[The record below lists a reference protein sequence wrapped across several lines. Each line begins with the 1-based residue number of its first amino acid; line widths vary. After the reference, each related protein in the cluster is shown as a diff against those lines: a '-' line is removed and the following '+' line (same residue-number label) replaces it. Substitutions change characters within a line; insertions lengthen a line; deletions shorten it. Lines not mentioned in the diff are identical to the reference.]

1 MQFSIKPP
9 GAFLWKTGYTEVK
22 IRSCLQGGRI
32 TGDWL
37 VCPLGEAARAVT
49 VTEFIDN
56 PSILNELNDVP
67 SERSSDFAEEP
78 QTPLSVAALGWW
90 VFLGALTAHFIVA
103 TILTNRAAGLTRSMD
118 TAVFATTLLKGI
130 DALVIA
136 GAITALFGHA
146 YKKTTKA
153 EQVEPRNRH

>member
-22 IRSCLQGGRI
+22 IRSCLQSGRI

-67 SERSSDFAEEP
+67 SERSSGFAEEP

-90 VFLGALTAHFIVA
+90 VSQEARLFNENPLAPGIRMGRVGA
-103 TILTNRAAGLTRSMD
+103 R
-118 TAVFATTLLKGI
+118 
-130 DALVIA
+130 
-136 GAITALFGHA
+136 
-146 YKKTTKA
+146 
-153 EQVEPRNRH
+153 